1 MGPGIS
7 KTLLVLASVRWLK
20 HPLMLQDHQIQNQL
34 FLGSTSREPSSLGQL
49 NPLIGPEWPG
59 TEHGRLSTEADID
72 RPAKKEWQSP
82 VKQPHR
88 KCGSAHIAN
97 GGIP

>member
-1 MGPGIS
+1 MEPGIS
-7 KTLLVLASVRWLK
+7 KTLLVPASVRQLK
-20 HPLMLQDHQIQNQL
+20 PPHMFQDHRIQNQL
-34 FLGSTSREPSSLGQL
+34 FLERSSGEPSSLGQL

-59 TEHGRLSTEADID
+59 TEHGRLSTEADKD

-82 VKQPHR
+82 VKHSR
-88 KCGSAHIAN
+88 KKCGSAHIAN